1 MFCDSPDC
9 SKVDG
14 SRVIDS
20 RPGADSQSIRRRREC
35 INCGKRFTTYERIEE
50 YELVVI
56 KKDAATQKYD
66 KTKIV
71 KGILTACE
79 KRPVSIK
86 QIENIVFLIEKEL
99 IESGKREIQSSQ
111 IGELVIKHLYSI
123 DQVAYIR
130 FASVYRSF
138 DDLSQFLDELNKL
151 VKKIKQDV
159 D

>member
-1 MFCDSPDC
+1 MFCDRPDC

-130 FASVYRSF
+130 FASVYSCLLYTSPSPR
-138 DDLSQFLDELNKL
+138 DLSTSRMPSSA
-151 VKKIKQDV
+151 
-159 D
+159 

>member
-1 MFCDSPDC
+1 MIHDPELTLNQFDEEENVLIAVRDL
-9 SKVDG
+9 
-14 SRVIDS
+14 
-20 RPGADSQSIRRRREC
+20 
-35 INCGKRFTTYERIEE
+35 TYERIEE

-151 VKKIKQDV
+151 VKKD
-159 D
+159 

>member
-1 MFCDSPDC
+1 M
-9 SKVDG
+9 
-14 SRVIDS
+14 
-20 RPGADSQSIRRRREC
+20 
-35 INCGKRFTTYERIEE
+35 
-50 YELVVI
+50 VI

-151 VKKIKQDV
+151 VKKD
-159 D
+159 

>member
-1 MFCDSPDC
+1 MFCNRPDC
-9 SKVDG
+9 IKVDG

-151 VKKIKQDV
+151 VKKN
-159 D
+159 

>member
-56 KKDAATQKYD
+56 KKDSATQKYD

-151 VKKIKQDV
+151 VKKD
-159 D
+159 

>member
-1 MFCDSPDC
+1 MFCDRPDC

-151 VKKIKQDV
+151 VKKN
-159 D
+159 

>member
-1 MFCDSPDC
+1 MFCNKPDC
-9 SKVDG
+9 IKVDG

-151 VKKIKQDV
+151 VKKD
-159 D
+159 

>member
-151 VKKIKQDV
+151 VKKN
-159 D
+159 

>member
-1 MFCDSPDC
+1 MFCNKPDC
-9 SKVDG
+9 IKVDG

-151 VKKIKQDV
+151 VKKN
-159 D
+159 

>member
-1 MFCDSPDC
+1 M
-9 SKVDG
+9 
-14 SRVIDS
+14 IDS

-151 VKKIKQDV
+151 VKKD
-159 D
+159 

>member
-1 MFCDSPDC
+1 MSCDSPDC

-151 VKKIKQDV
+151 VKKD
-159 D
+159 

>member
-1 MFCDSPDC
+1 MFCDRPDC

-56 KKDAATQKYD
+56 KKDSATQKYD

-79 KRPVSIK
+79 K

-151 VKKIKQDV
+151 VKKN
-159 D
+159 

>member
-1 MFCDSPDC
+1 MISLY
-9 SKVDG
+9 KG
-14 SRVIDS
+14 
-20 RPGADSQSIRRRREC
+20 
-35 INCGKRFTTYERIEE
+35 NLNTTHKPPIE
-50 YELVVI
+50 LSL
-56 KKDAATQKYD
+56 
-66 KTKIV
+66 TKIV

-151 VKKIKQDV
+151 V
-159 D
+159 

>member
-1 MFCDSPDC
+1 MFCDSPGC

-20 RPGADSQSIRRRREC
+20 RPGADSKSIRRRREC

-56 KKDAATQKYD
+56 KKDSATQKYD
-66 KTKIV
+66 KTKII

-111 IGELVIKHLYSI
+111 IGELVIKHLHDV
-123 DQVAYIR
+123 DQVAHIR

-151 VKKIKQDV
+151 VKKN
-159 D
+159 

>member
-151 VKKIKQDV
+151 VKKD
-159 D
+159 